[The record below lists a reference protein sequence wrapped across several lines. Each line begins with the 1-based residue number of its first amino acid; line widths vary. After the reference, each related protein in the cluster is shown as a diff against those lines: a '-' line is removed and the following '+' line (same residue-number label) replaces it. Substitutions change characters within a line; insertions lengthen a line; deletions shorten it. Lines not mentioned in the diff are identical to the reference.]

1 MAPRGRQTGRIH
13 PHQRQT
19 DDTTTT
25 IAGEGI
31 SAEHQANV
39 FDKATKPQTMNHLH
53 LQQQNHEQQSN
64 LPHRSNLE
72 ARTGTTILRSWRY
85 VSDRIRILLL
95 LAVPK
100 LQQWEK
106 KDAAEAFCCCM
117 CHIDSSCDNYQF
129 LCFHHFLRNKIIME
143 RRAIIK
149 QWILWRTAQTKRHSI
164 TKDCRWWYCRCGG
177 TVDGGGCYVLFSYSE
192 DCRC

>member
-13 PHQRQT
+13 PHQQQT

-31 SAEHQANV
+31 AGEHQANV

-72 ARTGTTILRSWRY
+72 ARTGTTILRS
-85 VSDRIRILLL
+85 
-95 LAVPK
+95 
-100 LQQWEK
+100 
-106 KDAAEAFCCCM
+106 
-117 CHIDSSCDNYQF
+117 
-129 LCFHHFLRNKIIME
+129 
-143 RRAIIK
+143 
-149 QWILWRTAQTKRHSI
+149 
-164 TKDCRWWYCRCGG
+164 
-177 TVDGGGCYVLFSYSE
+177 
-192 DCRC
+192 

>member
-1 MAPRGRQTGRIH
+1 MVLRVLSFLPISHSTLLLTKLADEKPPLKSTPQTNYCPSSKRTNHRRTIVEPTTANERHDNLPTPPNQTIMAPRGRQTGRIH

-31 SAEHQANV
+31 SAEHQSNV

-72 ARTGTTILRSWRY
+72 ARTGTTILRSSRY
-85 VSDRIRILLL
+85 VSYRIRILLL

-100 LQQWEK
+100 LQQ
-106 KDAAEAFCCCM
+106 
-117 CHIDSSCDNYQF
+117 
-129 LCFHHFLRNKIIME
+129 
-143 RRAIIK
+143 
-149 QWILWRTAQTKRHSI
+149 
-164 TKDCRWWYCRCGG
+164 
-177 TVDGGGCYVLFSYSE
+177 
-192 DCRC
+192 